1 MALVDPVNFDRA
13 KLLEVLERRIR
24 EEKEAKISQKIN
36 INILSFYK
44 E

>member
-24 EEKEAKISQKIN
+24 EEQGCKSN
-36 INILSFYK
+36 INT
-44 E
+44 